1 MLFELILRNETPVIL
16 RVALLATLA
25 VVGIIYS
32 FIPQWFSAIR
42 TLATLPVQRFA
53 WQSEAHR
60 SSSLF
65 RLGSIISITAIYTLF
80 IFTHLYSQKLVL
92 LENSTLNF
100 LLIWLVITM
109 LTLAKFL
116 LNKYYFSLHNES
128 NLGDLI
134 IDYQYSINQFFA
146 FIVGIFLVV
155 DVFYFGLISNL
166 YIIAIVGL
174 LILFLIKLF
183 GVILLL
189 QNNFAY
195 PILTLFVYLCTFEI
209 VPMLIAAKVLF
220 VNS

>member
-1 MLFELILRNETPVIL
+1 MLNELILRNETPIIL
-16 RVALLATLA
+16 RVALLVTLA
-25 VVGIIYS
+25 VVGIVYS
-32 FIPQWFSAIR
+32 FIPNWFSAIR
-42 TLATLPVQRFA
+42 TLATLPVQRFS
-53 WQSEAHR
+53 WQSEEHR
-60 SSSLF
+60 SSGLF
-65 RLGSIISITAIYTLF
+65 RFGSIISITAVYTLF

-92 LENSTLNF
+92 TENSTLNF
-100 LLIWLVITM
+100 VLIWLAIAL
-109 LTLAKFL
+109 LTLTKFL
-116 LNKYYFSLHNES
+116 FNKYYFHLHNTAS
-128 NLGDLI
+128 LGDLI

-146 FIVGIFLVV
+146 FLVGIFLII
-155 DVFYFGLISNL
+155 DVFYFGLESNL
-166 YIIAIVGL
+166 YIVAIVGL